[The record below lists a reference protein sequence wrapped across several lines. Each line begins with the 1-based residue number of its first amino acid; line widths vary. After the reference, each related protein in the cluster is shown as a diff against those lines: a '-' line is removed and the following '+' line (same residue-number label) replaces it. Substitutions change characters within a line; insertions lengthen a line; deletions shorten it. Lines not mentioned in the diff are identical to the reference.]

1 MQGRTAASLG
11 GPQTKLPAELG
22 KTGANGVIGQR
33 VPLLRDKEHVCQSVI
48 TENGAQRAIALE
60 LGRCGWMQG
69 DQARLVELRLTNV
82 HERWG
87 RLPLHIG
94 SREAESLPDP
104 QPGTGQEADH
114 HRARLGAEGVTRTEL
129 LGGLD

>member
-1 MQGRTAASLG
+1 MQGRAASSLG

-22 KTGANGVIGQR
+22 KTGADGVIGQC
-33 VPLLRDKEHVCQSVI
+33 VPLLRDKEHVCQGVI
-48 TENGAQRAIALE
+48 AEGGAQHTIALE
-60 LGRCGWMQG
+60 LGRRGRMQG

-87 RLPLHIG
+87 RLPLNIG

-104 QPGTGQEADH
+104 QSSTGQEAD
-114 HRARLGAEGVTRTEL
+114 
-129 LGGLD
+129 